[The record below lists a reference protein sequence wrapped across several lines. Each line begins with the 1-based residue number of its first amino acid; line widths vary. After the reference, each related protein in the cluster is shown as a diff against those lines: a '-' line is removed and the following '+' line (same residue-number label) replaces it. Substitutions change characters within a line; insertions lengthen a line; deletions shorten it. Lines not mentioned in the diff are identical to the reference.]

1 MRRVCV
7 GRNGE
12 DYVPRRLFLRAPA
25 IGHACPFPVR
35 EPLAASVWEK
45 VWKKEDQSGLA
56 GVGFKLGLWLCD

>member
-25 IGHACPFPVR
+25 IGHACPFPHSR
-35 EPLAASVWEK
+35 AARCQRVDK

-56 GVGFKLGLWLCD
+56 GVGFELGLWLRD